1 MRHGVNIVALADRII
16 ADAVAST
23 KTAAV
28 SDAPQAEPVLL
39 HPVVVM
45 LKQAAAAIRA
55 SGGNVSM
62 AERADVSL
70 ASVEKLASRVPGV
83 GGGGVGAGAG
93 ISLPSVSS
101 PALKTTNLGLK
112 AGTGGASATSAA
124 TTSAATKAASELR
137 KIAHTIRQQDSLV
150 SDSDEPNEKT
160 AHVLNAARGLH
171 RLLEGLS

>member
-62 AERADVSL
+62 PARDGVSV

-83 GGGGVGAGAG
+83 GTGAA

-137 KIAHTIRQQDSLV
+137 KIAHTIRQQDTFV
-150 SDSDEPNEKT
+150 STDDEPNEKT